1 MPTYI
6 YKARDEMGKLVKGTM
21 DASSSDDLTLKL
33 HKMGYMTTFVSE
45 AKSGIKFVNV
55 AERLRPIK
63 TQDLVF
69 FNFQLANMI
78 ESGIPITTSL
88 STIGS
93 QIENK
98 RLREI
103 IRDVQRNIESGS
115 YFSVSLNNH
124 PRIFSKLFISMV
136 KAGEESGKLD
146 RVLKRYALFS
156 EAQQELREK
165 IKGALFYPAIL
176 LIASILVIVFI
187 ITFIIPQFVDLFSKA
202 GVKLPF
208 TTKLLFTIGLIIK
221 RYWYLIPVGL
231 GALIFGLRRYFLTEK
246 GSLQSDRL
254 LLKIPIVGL
263 LARKICVSRFSRTL
277 ATLLS
282 SGVPILQSLDI
293 TKDVVGNAVISR
305 VVESAKKSV
314 EQGQK
319 ISEPL
324 RISQEFPSDTI
335 QMIAVGEEAGN
346 LDEMLNKIADF
357 YDMAIGFTV
366 KKLTAIIE
374 PLFLVIMGCVVAFI
388 MASML
393 LPIFDMVKILR
404 H

>member
-1 MPTYI
+1 MPTYT
-6 YKARDEMGKLVKGTM
+6 YKARDETGKSVKGTM
-21 DASSSDDLTLKL
+21 DAASSDELTVKL
-33 HKMGYMTTFVSE
+33 HKMGYMTTSIVE
-45 AKSGIKFVNV
+45 EKPGIKLTNIS
-55 AERLRPIK
+55 ERFRPIK
-63 TQDLVF
+63 AQDLIF

-78 ESGIPITTSL
+78 ESGIPLITSL
-88 STIGS
+88 STIGA

-98 RLREI
+98 KLKDVI
-103 IRDVQRNIESGS
+103 GDVQRNIESGS
-115 YFSVSLNNH
+115 FFSASLSNY
-124 PRIFSKLFISMV
+124 PRVFSKLFISMV
-136 KAGEESGKLD
+136 KAGEESGRLD
-146 RVLKRYALFS
+146 KVLKRYALFS
-156 EAQQELREK
+156 EAQAELSEK

-187 ITFIIPQFVDLFSKA
+187 VTFIIPQFVDLFSKA
-202 GVKLPF
+202 GVRLPI
-208 TTKLLFTIGLIIK
+208 TTRILFIIGLIIK
-221 RYWYLIPVGL
+221 RYWYLMPVVL
-231 GALIFGLRRYFLTEK
+231 GALIFGVRQYFLSEK
-246 GSLQSDRL
+246 GSLQFDRI
-254 LLKIPIVGL
+254 LLKIPLAGL
-263 LARKICVSRFSRTL
+263 LARKIYVSRFSRTL

-305 VVESAKKSV
+305 VVVSIRKSV

-324 RISQEFPSDTI
+324 RISEEFPSDMV
-335 QMIAVGEEAGN
+335 QMVSAGEESGN

-357 YDMAIGFTV
+357 YDMAIGYTI

-374 PLFLVIMGCVVAFI
+374 PLFLVIMGCIVAFI